1 MTLPDLRTLLA
12 TLADRRVEH
21 VVIGG
26 IALVLH
32 GGVRTTED
40 LDIVPAP
47 DPANLDRLCRVLQA
61 MNAVLLLNPARQFGA
76 REAELLKQGRNV
88 SLSTRYGDVDVVRTL
103 AGVPDYAVLASNA
116 ERYEIDGVTLLAA
129 SPQQLIAMKQVRG
142 STQDQAD
149 IETLRILEEQGPA
162 RPEPSEP

>member
-1 MTLPDLRTLLA
+1 MTVPDLRALLA
-12 TLADRRVEH
+12 TFADHRVEY

-32 GGVRTTED
+32 GGLRTTED
-40 LDIVPAP
+40 LDIVPDP
-47 DPANLDRLCRVLQA
+47 DPANLDRLCQILQA
-61 MNAVLLLNPARQFGA
+61 MDAVLLLNPARPFGA

-103 AGVPDYAVLASNA
+103 AGVPGYAALANDA

-129 SPQQLIAMKQVRG
+129 SPQKLIAMKQFRG
-142 STQDQAD
+142 SAQDQAD

-162 RPEPSEP
+162 RPEPGER